1 MKNIYD
7 NFGLVIYFHVPN
19 FRTGGLNVNSIENI
33 INIVTE
39 QLLPELNLQSI
50 NPYDPIV
57 VENIPIPWMILGS
70 GNYASVLCHPDFPEF
85 AVKIYAKGKL
95 GIKEEIEV
103 YKKLGIHTAYSQCY
117 YSCNNFLILKR
128 LKGETLYNCLKK
140 GIFIPPSVIN
150 DIDEAL
156 EYARHQGLNPHDVH
170 VKNVMMLNGKGIIVD
185 VSDFYKNEP
194 CYLWQDF
201 KKTYF
206 KIYLPMFSKFN
217 IPISDFLLNTIRKGY
232 RFYKKHI
239 GFKNKSSCK
248 AYFND

>member
-1 MKNIYD
+1 M
-7 NFGLVIYFHVPN
+7 
-19 FRTGGLNVNSIENI
+19 NSIENI
-33 INIVTE
+33 INIITK
-39 QLLPELNLQSI
+39 QLLPELSLQSI
-50 NPYDPIV
+50 NPNDPIV
-57 VENIPIPWMILGS
+57 VQNVPLPWILLGS

-85 AVKIYAKGKL
+85 AIKIYAKGKL

-103 YKKLGIHTAYSQCY
+103 YEKLGIHPAYSQCY

-128 LKGETLYNCLKK
+128 LKGETLYNCLNK

-170 VKNVMMLNGKGIIVD
+170 VKNVMMLNGKGVIVD

-194 CYLWQDF
+194 CYLWEDF

-206 KIYLPMFSKFN
+206 KIYLPMFGKFH
-217 IPISDFLLNTIRKGY
+217 IPISDFLLNSIRKGY

-248 AYFND
+248 TYFND